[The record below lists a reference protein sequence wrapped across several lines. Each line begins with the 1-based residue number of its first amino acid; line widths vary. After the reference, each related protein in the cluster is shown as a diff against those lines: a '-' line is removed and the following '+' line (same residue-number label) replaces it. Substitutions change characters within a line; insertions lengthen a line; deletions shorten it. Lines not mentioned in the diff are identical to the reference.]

1 MPLPSTRHILAAL
14 LVLLSAALGAQTPSS
29 PPPQKASGVDALL
42 GSARSG
48 GDEFLPPDQAFR
60 FDALAAG
67 IDRIRLNWEIA
78 DGYYLYRARIKV
90 KSPGAGAQLGTPE
103 FPSGQVKMDDYFGKQ
118 EVYHHEL
125 SVSVPVTRSSGGD
138 LDVPLEVTYQGCAES
153 GLCYPPQTKTLTVR
167 LSGGAA
173 ADAGGS
179 SLASTGG
186 GGAAGTASLGGPQ
199 GSFLSQEWFSNAL
212 RGNLAVALACFY
224 LGGLVLSCTPC
235 VLPMVPILSGIIVG
249 SGRQITSGR
258 AFSLSAAYVFGMA
271 LTYAVAGVASAA
283 AGKEVQ
289 AMFQQWWV
297 IALFSLVFLVL
308 ALSMFGLF
316 TVQMPAA
323 VQSRLAEL
331 SNRQSAGT
339 FGGVALMGALS
350 ALIVTTCVA
359 PVLVG
364 ALLVIS
370 QTGAIARGGA
380 ALFAAGIGM
389 GTPLLIVG
397 ASAGKLLPRPGPWMD
412 LVKKLFGVLMLG
424 VAIWMLAR
432 IVPERAALALWAVPA
447 LILAWLLWS
456 GLGARPALTWGL
468 RAGAV
473 AAGLYG
479 VTLAVGAALGGTDPL
494 APLPQFSK
502 PAATLAFRPIHTVA
516 DLDREVSEARAQGRS
531 VLVDFSADWCT
542 SCKEMERYTF
552 TDPGV
557 QAALSN
563 TVLLRANVTQND
575 ADDQAL
581 LHHFGIFGPP
591 TIAFYG
597 TDGRERSAFRV
608 VGYMNAPAFVART
621 RAALHAP
628 S

>member
-1 MPLPSTRHILAAL
+1 
-14 LVLLSAALGAQTPSS
+14 
-29 PPPQKASGVDALL
+29 
-42 GSARSG
+42 
-48 GDEFLPPDQAFR
+48 
-60 FDALAAG
+60 
-67 IDRIRLNWEIA
+67 
-78 DGYYLYRARIKV
+78 
-90 KSPGAGAQLGTPE
+90 
-103 FPSGQVKMDDYFGKQ
+103 
-118 EVYHHEL
+118 
-125 SVSVPVTRSSGGD
+125 
-138 LDVPLEVTYQGCAES
+138 
-153 GLCYPPQTKTLTVR
+153 
-167 LSGGAA
+167 
-173 ADAGGS
+173 
-179 SLASTGG
+179 
-186 GGAAGTASLGGPQ
+186 
-199 GSFLSQEWFSNAL
+199 
-212 RGNLAVALACFY
+212 
-224 LGGLVLSCTPC
+224 
-235 VLPMVPILSGIIVG
+235 
-249 SGRQITSGR
+249 
-258 AFSLSAAYVFGMA
+258 
-271 LTYAVAGVASAA
+271 
-283 AGKEVQ
+283 
-289 AMFQQWWV
+289 
-297 IALFSLVFLVL
+297 
-308 ALSMFGLF
+308 
-316 TVQMPAA
+316 
-323 VQSRLAEL
+323 
-331 SNRQSAGT
+331 
-339 FGGVALMGALS
+339 
-350 ALIVTTCVA
+350 
-359 PVLVG
+359 
-364 ALLVIS
+364 
-370 QTGAIARGGA
+370 
-380 ALFAAGIGM
+380 
-389 GTPLLIVG
+389 
-397 ASAGKLLPRPGPWMD
+397 
-412 LVKKLFGVLMLG
+412 MLG

-456 GLGARPALTWGL
+456 GLGARSALTWGL

-473 AAGLYG
+473 AAALYG